1 MIARVACLFL
11 IDEQHR
17 RDYAIIRFRNRSG
30 SVTRLDSINFQ
41 IKISDEKARPLFR
54 SEINFCMVAGMLI

>member
-30 SVTRLDSINFQ
+30 SITRLDSTNLQ
-41 IKISDEKARPLFR
+41 IKISWTRKLVRCFVPK
-54 SEINFCMVAGMLI
+54 LIFAWWQEC